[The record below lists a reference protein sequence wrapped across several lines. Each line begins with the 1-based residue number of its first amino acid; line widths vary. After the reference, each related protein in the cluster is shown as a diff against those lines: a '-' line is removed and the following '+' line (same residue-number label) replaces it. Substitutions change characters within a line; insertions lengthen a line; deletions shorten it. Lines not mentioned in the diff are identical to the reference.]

1 MDPLTPTTSTLSPAI
16 SHIAE
21 TARSLAG
28 SLQDRS
34 VKPSVNHDTEDP
46 LVAKRVEQQGTVRW
60 VLGTPKR
67 LQSLYEA
74 GDVDGAKND
83 WEEIEDLLRRWNGV
97 AGVTDLRNAC
107 LKILENH
114 STDQSS

>member
-34 VKPSVNHDTEDP
+34 VKPSANYHTEDP
-46 LVAKRVEQQGTVRW
+46 LAVKKVKQQETVQW
-60 VLGTPKR
+60 VLGTPQR

-74 GDVDGAKND
+74 GDVEEARND
-83 WEEIEDLLRRWNGV
+83 WKEIEGLLQQWSGV

-107 LKILENH
+107 LKILRKH
-114 STDQSS
+114 STDPPS